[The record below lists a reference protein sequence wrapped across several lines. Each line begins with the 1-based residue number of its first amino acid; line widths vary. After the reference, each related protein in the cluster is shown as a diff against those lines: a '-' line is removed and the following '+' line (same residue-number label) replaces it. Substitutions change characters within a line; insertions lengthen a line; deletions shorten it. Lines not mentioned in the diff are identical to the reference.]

1 MEELLLWESLEDFI
15 YERCNKDTLN
25 FDEYEKKFGVDLRD
39 NLNIASIKMCIDA
52 LNKTKE
58 KANG

>member
-1 MEELLLWESLEDFI
+1 MKELLLWEDLEDFI

-25 FDEYEKKFGVDLRD
+25 FDEYEKKYGVNLRD
-39 NLNIASIKMCIDA
+39 NLNIENIKMCIDA

-58 KANG
+58 KS